1 MTEKQPQRK
10 HPAHGILVIDGQ
22 PTIIFDTVCTK
33 DRKPWLA
40 CESVHQTL
48 REVWQEAKARLMGRD
63 MILPDHLHF
72 FAAATEST
80 IAYDRWVTY
89 WKSQFRKRHGDP
101 EHLWQTDHWDT
112 RIRNAER
119 YEEKYEYV
127 RSNPVRLGLVEKPE
141 DWPYQGEIHELRW
154 D

>member
-1 MTEKQPQRK
+1 MTDKRPRRK

-48 REVWQEAKARLMGRD
+48 RAVWQEATAWLMGRY

-72 FAAATEST
+72 FAAATESN
-80 IAYDRWVTY
+80 IPYDRWVTY
-89 WKSQFRKRHGDP
+89 WKSQFSKRHGDP
-101 EHLWQTDHWDT
+101 EHFWQTDHWDT

-119 YEEKYEYV
+119 YEQKYEYV
-127 RSNPVRLGLVEKPE
+127 RWNPVRLGLVEKPE
-141 DWPYQGEIHELRW
+141 EWPYQGEIHVLRW

>member
-48 REVWQEAKARLMGRD
+48 REVWQEVKAWRMGRY
-63 MILPDHLHF
+63 MVLPDHLHF

-80 IAYDRWVTY
+80 SAYDRWVTY
-89 WKSQFRKRHGDP
+89 WKSQFSKRHGDP

-127 RSNPVRLGLVEKPE
+127 RSNPVRLELVEKPE